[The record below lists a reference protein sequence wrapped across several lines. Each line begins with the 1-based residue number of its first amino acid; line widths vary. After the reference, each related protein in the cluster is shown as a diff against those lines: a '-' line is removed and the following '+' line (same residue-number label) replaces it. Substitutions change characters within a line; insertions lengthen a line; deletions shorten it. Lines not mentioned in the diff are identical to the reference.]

1 MSSDCRRLDRLPPKW
16 RAFLEDLDAMLD
28 APVIVH
34 CIGGFVLVA
43 NYGATRTTKD
53 IDYLFEFSETG
64 RDLQSIAGEGT
75 LLAKKHGVYVQRV
88 TVACYPEDYETRIE
102 EIFPGELRNL
112 RLMALDAYDLILTKL
127 DRNNDNDRA
136 DAKFLASKL
145 KLEGAVFRERYV
157 KEFRP
162 NFVGD
167 DKKLDLTFKLWMEAY
182 FGDTT

>member
-1 MSSDCRRLDRLPPKW
+1 MSSDCRRLDRLPQQW

-43 NYGATRTTKD
+43 HYGATRATKD
-53 IDYLFEFSETG
+53 IDYLFEFGKTN

-102 EIFPGELRNL
+102 EIFPGELHDL
-112 RLMALDAYDLILTKL
+112 RLMALDPYDLILTKL

-136 DAKFLASKL
+136 DAKFLANKL
-145 KLEGAVFRERYV
+145 HLKGEVLKERYL

-167 DKKLDLTFKLWMEAY
+167 EKRLDLTFKLWTEAY
-182 FGDTT
+182 FGGTT